1 VHGAG
6 GLDELSPIGAT
17 EVCEIHQGQLS
28 RFSVHPQDFGVTPS
42 DLSALRVDSVA
53 ESHKVALG
61 VLAGQVGPARDIV
74 LMNAAAGLLVA
85 GRVETLA
92 DGMRSAGI
100 VIDDGR
106 ASGVLDLMVTCS
118 KDVGNG

>member
-1 VHGAG
+1 M
-6 GLDELSPIGAT
+6 SPIGAT

-28 RFSVHPQDFGVTPS
+28 RFLVHPQDFGVTPS

-85 GRVETLA
+85 GSVDSLA
-92 DGMRSAGI
+92 DGMKAASVA
-100 VIDDGR
+100 IDEGR
-106 ASGVLDLMVTCS
+106 ASAALDRMVAYS
-118 KDVGNG
+118 QDVIDHENG